1 LIAHSPILQQLV
13 ELEKLTGVQF
23 RHIRLLAKAF
33 THSSMQYSS
42 LVGGNYEKLEHL
54 GDAVLQFLAS
64 DFVYR
69 KFPTLHE
76 GHLSFLRTTLVQN
89 KQLADLCK
97 QLGFDQYIRT
107 ETTEVGVKI
116 LADVIESYLAAL
128 LLDKGLD
135 YCQRFLEV
143 CLFPKLLEIVEKSTV
158 DDTNTQ
164 LQKAVAR
171 LCRQQHLEHE
181 GPHYR
186 YMINIALLC
195 YICTIT
201 TDKLVRLAT
210 RHLQVYYM
218 YLLS

>member
-1 LIAHSPILQQLV
+1 MYHVFQ
-13 ELEKLTGVQF
+13 
-23 RHIRLLAKAF
+23 
-33 THSSMQYSS
+33 
-42 LVGGNYEKLEHL
+42 
-54 GDAVLQFLAS
+54 
-64 DFVYR
+64 
-69 KFPTLHE
+69 
-76 GHLSFLRTTLVQN
+76 
-89 KQLADLCK
+89 
-97 QLGFDQYIRT
+97 
-107 ETTEVGVKI
+107 TTEVGVKI

-186 YMINIALLC
+186 QVGSSRNPPFTVGVYFKGQRLGTGVGASLRDARQKAGECALESDTL
-195 YICTIT
+195 
-201 TDKLVRLAT
+201 KLMGLDT
-210 RHLQVYYM
+210 RQKK
-218 YLLS
+218 

>member
-1 LIAHSPILQQLV
+1 MID
-13 ELEKLTGVQF
+13 
-23 RHIRLLAKAF
+23 
-33 THSSMQYSS
+33 SS
-42 LVGGNYEKLEHL
+42 N
-54 GDAVLQFLAS
+54 
-64 DFVYR
+64 
-69 KFPTLHE
+69 
-76 GHLSFLRTTLVQN
+76 VQN
-89 KQLADLCK
+89 CMINVQ
-97 QLGFDQYIRT
+97 
-107 ETTEVGVKI
+107 
-116 LADVIESYLAAL
+116 
-128 LLDKGLD
+128 
-135 YCQRFLEV
+135 
-143 CLFPKLLEIVEKSTV
+143 EIVEKSTV